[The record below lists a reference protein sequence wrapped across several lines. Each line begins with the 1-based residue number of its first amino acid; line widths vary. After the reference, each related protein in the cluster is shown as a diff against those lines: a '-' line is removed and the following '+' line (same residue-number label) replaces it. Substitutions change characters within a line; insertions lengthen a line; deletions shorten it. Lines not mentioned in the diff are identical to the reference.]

1 MQRNPLMNRECK
13 IECNYIENAFAS
25 CLISTGKTKVIC
37 TCSIDHNV
45 PPFRAEKNLSWL
57 TAEYSML
64 PASTGTR
71 KKRNGLKQDSRGI
84 EIQRLIGRSLR
95 ECIDLDSIEGI
106 TFLID
111 CDVIQADGGTRTAS
125 ITGAYVALHLAIE
138 KLINQGVIDHNPI
151 KHQVAAISTGIV
163 NSELLVD
170 LCYNE
175 DSNADVDFNVVMCG
189 DGNLIEVQGTGEK
202 SNFSL
207 EKLNEIILQ
216 SRIAI
221 LRLMNIQR
229 DALKKAGV
237 KFLPK
242 LNLIVASTNKNKIFE
257 ISTMLDD
264 KYNLF
269 GLDFL
274 GFNDEIIE
282 NGNTFQENSIIKSE
296 LISKKY
302 NIITIADDSGLSIEY
317 LEGKPGIKSA
327 RYGGGKLSSKEKNM
341 LILKQ
346 MSEANDR
353 SAHFTCCISLVVPGE
368 KTKTFVGICNGY
380 ILESE
385 IGKNGFGYD
394 PIFAYEDGRPFAS
407 LTPEEKNKVSHRGIA
422 IKKLGEY
429 LETI

>member
-1 MQRNPLMNRECK
+1 M
-13 IECNYIENAFAS
+13 
-25 CLISTGKTKVIC
+25 
-37 TCSIDHNV
+37 
-45 PPFRAEKNLSWL
+45 
-57 TAEYSML
+57 
-64 PASTGTR
+64 
-71 KKRNGLKQDSRGI
+71 
-84 EIQRLIGRSLR
+84 
-95 ECIDLDSIEGI
+95 
-106 TFLID
+106 
-111 CDVIQADGGTRTAS
+111 IQADGGTRTAS
-125 ITGAYVALHLAIE
+125 ITGAYVALHLAVE

-170 LCYNE
+170 LCYDE

-189 DGNLIEVQGTGEK
+189 DGNLIEIQGTGEK
-202 SNFSL
+202 TNFSL

-237 KFLPK
+237 KYLPK

-257 ISTMLDD
+257 ISTMLEE

-317 LEGKPGIKSA
+317 LGGKPGIKSA

-346 MSEANDR
+346 MSEAKDR
-353 SAHFTCCISLVVPGE
+353 SAHFTCCISLVIPGE

-380 ILESE
+380 VLESE
-385 IGKNGFGYD
+385 TGKNGFGYD

>member
-1 MQRNPLMNRECK
+1 
-13 IECNYIENAFAS
+13 
-25 CLISTGKTKVIC
+25 
-37 TCSIDHNV
+37 
-45 PPFRAEKNLSWL
+45 
-57 TAEYSML
+57 
-64 PASTGTR
+64 
-71 KKRNGLKQDSRGI
+71 
-84 EIQRLIGRSLR
+84 
-95 ECIDLDSIEGI
+95 
-106 TFLID
+106 
-111 CDVIQADGGTRTAS
+111 
-125 ITGAYVALHLAIE
+125 
-138 KLINQGVIDHNPI
+138 
-151 KHQVAAISTGIV
+151 
-163 NSELLVD
+163 
-170 LCYNE
+170 
-175 DSNADVDFNVVMCG
+175 
-189 DGNLIEVQGTGEK
+189 
-202 SNFSL
+202 
-207 EKLNEIILQ
+207 
-216 SRIAI
+216 
-221 LRLMNIQR
+221 MNIQR

-237 KFLPK
+237 KYLPK

-257 ISTMLDD
+257 ISTMLED

-317 LEGKPGIKSA
+317 LGGKPGIKSA

-346 MSEANDR
+346 MSEAKDR
-353 SAHFTCCISLVVPGE
+353 SAHFTCCISLVIPGE

-380 ILESE
+380 VLESE
-385 IGKNGFGYD
+385 TGKNGFGYD

-429 LETI
+429 LENI